1 MVSEVGLS
9 EFRNPNSESDSCPP
23 LAGVGVDNPCNEI
36 YFNGGCF
43 VANEAIKE
51 NSNLGGIVTA
61 AEWER
66 RKLFVGF
73 SESDEAILR
82 ELHIIA
88 RTYADQVMEELY
100 AHWLKFEELKT
111 FFTDASVLERVKK
124 LQKQYFVRLT
134 SGKYDVEYL
143 QDRLRIGTIHRRI
156 GLKPRWYMGAYATY
170 MQIVFPRILAA
181 FEYDRNKAKLAINA
195 LVKIISLDQEL
206 ALVAYFNV

>member
-1 MVSEVGLS
+1 M
-9 EFRNPNSESDSCPP
+9 
-23 LAGVGVDNPCNEI
+23 
-36 YFNGGCF
+36 
-43 VANEAIKE
+43 ANETMKE
-51 NSNLGGIVTA
+51 KGLWGGIVTA

-66 RKLFVGF
+66 RKQFVGF
-73 SESDEAILR
+73 SEGDEAILR

-88 RTYADQVMEELY
+88 RTYADEVMEELY

-134 SGKYDVEYL
+134 SGNYGVEYME
-143 QDRLRIGTIHRRI
+143 DRLRIGTIHRRI
-156 GLKPRWYMGAYATY
+156 GLTPRWYMGAYATY

-195 LVKIISLDQEL
+195 LVKLISLDQEL
-206 ALVAYFNV
+206 ALVAYFSEG